1 MEMFRINALSPSVK
15 YPTVSPTIESRPLSP
30 KFLSNFKPK
39 KASHKLESGMKESAS
54 IKQVPGLSTKT
65 CPLRLIS
72 PSRKKRTQVHAHAK
86 NEISNDDCMHV

>member
-15 YPTVSPTIESRPLSP
+15 YPTLSPTIESRPLSP
-30 KFLSNFKPK
+30 KFFSNFKPK
-39 KASHKLESGMKESAS
+39 KESRKLESSMKQSTS

-72 PSRKKRTQVHAHAK
+72 PSIKKRTQVYLPAK
-86 NEISNDDCMHV
+86 NEISIDHCMQV